1 MEIEEKPVPTEARH
15 RTLGP
20 SAGQEVLMLS
30 EEMPLR
36 FGPRHW
42 GQSAADAV
50 AASSA
55 AATIKLNFIDYFYHD
70 LPRIHGC
77 IASSFCILWFL
88 LRLDYGGEP
97 HPERLRG
104 PVPRAAATR
113 PGATAGARRAMAGRP
128 GPASQRERR
137 DVPGRRPGS
146 SL

>member
-42 GQSAADAV
+42 GQSEADAV

-55 AATIKLNFIDYFYHD
+55 ATRIRHSFMVHFYHD
-70 LPRIHGC
+70 PRRLHGC
-77 IASSFCILWFL
+77 SNASAEAGRARHSMRAVL
-88 LRLDYGGEP
+88 P
-97 HPERLRG
+97 HG
-104 PVPRAAATR
+104 YATR
-113 PGATAGARRAMAGRP
+113 TERRA
-128 GPASQRERR
+128 
-137 DVPGRRPGS
+137 
-146 SL
+146 L